1 MTWQVID
8 GAAAGRLCPMT
19 TKTSTETRAASADAA
34 PASTAPVSTTAGE
47 SVAERTRAVVAEY
60 LRRVADPEQ
69 GPEEIGAMYAEEVD
83 WQIARN
89 TAVPWIRPRSTR
101 ADVVGHWVELAE
113 HTVPEAGG
121 ATIDAFLVD
130 GADAVLTGHL
140 HGTLRA
146 TGKSFHSPFALR
158 LTVAGGEIVRHH
170 IYEDSLGI
178 AAACTPDR
186 AEPTA

>member
-1 MTWQVID
+1 M
-8 GAAAGRLCPMT
+8 AA
-19 TKTSTETRAASADAA
+19 ET
-34 PASTAPVSTTAGE
+34 
-47 SVAERTRAVVAEY
+47 ERTRAVVAEY
-60 LRRVADPEQ
+60 LRRAADPEQ
-69 GPEEIGAMYAEEVD
+69 GPEEIAAMYAEEVE
-83 WQIARN
+83 WQIAPN
-89 TAVPWIRPRSTR
+89 PAVPWIRPRSTR

-158 LTVAGGEIVRHH
+158 LTVADGEIVRHH

-178 AAACTPDR
+178 AAACTPDAPG
-186 AEPTA
+186 AEPAA

>member
-1 MTWQVID
+1 
-8 GAAAGRLCPMT
+8 MT
-19 TKTSTETRAASADAA
+19 TKTNTANRAGNTDTAPTAATTTATAPAPAVDPASAVAMAA
-34 PASTAPVSTTAGE
+34 ET
-47 SVAERTRAVVAEY
+47 ERTRAVVAEY

-69 GPEEIGAMYAEEVD
+69 GPEEIAAMYAEEVE
-83 WQIARN
+83 WQIAPN
-89 TAVPWIRPRSTR
+89 PAVPWIRPRSTR

-121 ATIDAFLVD
+121 ASIDAFLVD

-158 LTVAGGEIVRHH
+158 LTVANGEIVRHH

-178 AAACTPDR
+178 AAACTPDAPG
-186 AEPTA
+186 AEPAA